1 MHEQTIAKKIIEEA
15 TKQASAHGRIKK
27 VTVECGALAHLPAK
41 DMEKVLKEMAPFEV
55 DVVEKKAKV
64 KCKNCGFEGEP
75 RIEMH
80 THDVSVFFC
89 GKCGSVPDVI
99 DGKDI
104 IIKSVVIEKG
114 N

>member
-1 MHEQTIAKKIIEEA
+1 
-15 TKQASAHGRIKK
+15 
-27 VTVECGALAHLPAK
+27 
-41 DMEKVLKEMAPFEV
+41 
-55 DVVEKKAKV
+55 
-64 KCKNCGFEGEP
+64 
-75 RIEMH
+75 MH
-80 THDVSVFFC
+80 THDASVFFC

>member
-1 MHEQTIAKKIIEEA
+1 LHEQTIAKKIIEEA
-15 TKQASAHGRIKK
+15 MKHGKVKK
-27 VTVECGALAHLPAK
+27 ITVECGALAHLPAK
-41 DMEKVLKEMAPFEV
+41 DMEKVLKEVAPFEV

-80 THDVSVFFC
+80 THDASVFFC